1 MEMKYKTLRLIANIN
16 KIFGYVIVLVGIIS
30 IFPALNIYFT
40 RYYNGGF
47 LELIFIPVGILCLG
61 LFFVASGEIIYV
73 LIDIEETN
81 QSSTRYLEKVLA
93 MMKSEIESRNVKIH
107 EPRRNSKI
115 ADEIISATQKVEL
128 NTDNEIQTNSSED
141 FNDAYKYLIE
151 KYNISKNDVLNKFV
165 FGNKLYENLDA
176 VLLAAMEEDHKK
188 NNIKVVDPVT
198 ESIAKINSAEEALN
212 FLVTRGYNVITN
224 KRLNDAAPT
233 AIESYEITKDG
244 ITHIKYSD
252 DALINFANLVA

>member
-1 MEMKYKTLRLIANIN
+1 MKYNALRLIANIN

-40 RYYNGGF
+40 GYDNGGF
-47 LELIFIPVGILCLG
+47 LQLIFIPVGILCLG
-61 LFFVASGEIIYV
+61 LIFVASGEIIYV

-115 ADEIISATQKVEL
+115 ADELISATQKVEL

-151 KYNISKNDVLNKFV
+151 NNYSVRKNTSDRVPRLKYTISK
-165 FGNKLYENLDA
+165 E
-176 VLLAAMEEDHKK
+176 
-188 NNIKVVDPVT
+188 
-198 ESIAKINSAEEALN
+198 N
-212 FLVTRGYNVITN
+212 FL
-224 KRLNDAAPT
+224 DQ
-233 AIESYEITKDG
+233 
-244 ITHIKYSD
+244 IKYSD
-252 DALINFANLVA
+252 MELVNFVEKLKQNQS